1 MFHSKNPIVFLIAIL
16 WSLTASAIDLP
27 GTLLDAVTK
36 DPITGARVVATT
48 TGIEIETVTDGSGV
62 FALDLPDPPPQSM
75 RLKITAN
82 GYQKLDLNLTDLA
95 HTNLL
100 SLQAH
105 PVFSGEV
112 EVTGLRAKVGETPV
126 TVTNVGRDEIER
138 EYWAQDVPMFL
149 SPVPGFYA
157 YNDSGNGI
165 GYSYFF
171 LRSFDMRRTAV
182 SLNGVPLNDAHSH
195 GLFFIDLADFLATT
209 EDVQVQR
216 GVGTTLYGGSAIGGS
231 IDLRTAMPSSE
242 RRFRLVTL
250 GGAYGTSRLSL
261 QFDSGL
267 INDRWAASFR
277 YSKVSSDGYR
287 DQSWAEMWN
296 YYGSVVR
303 YGDKTTLRIN
313 LFGGPEKTH
322 LAYEGI
328 SKAYLDGDI
337 TGDERR
343 DRRYNPLE
351 YENEI
356 DEFVCILVSLKDQV
370 VLK

>member
-95 HTNLL
+95 HTNLH

-112 EVTGLRAKVGETPV
+112 EVTGLRPKVGETPV
-126 TVTNVGRDEIER
+126 TVTNIDREEIDR
-138 EYWAQDVPMFL
+138 RYWAQDVPIFL
-149 SPVPGFYA
+149 EQTPGFYA
-157 YNDSGNGI
+157 YSDSGNGV

-182 SLNGVPLNDAHSH
+182 NLNGVPLNDAHSH
-195 GLFFIDLADFLATT
+195 GVFFIDLADFLV
-209 EDVQVQR
+209 EHR
-216 GVGTTLYGGSAIGGS
+216 KEI
-231 IDLRTAMPSSE
+231 
-242 RRFRLVTL
+242 
-250 GGAYGTSRLSL
+250 
-261 QFDSGL
+261 
-267 INDRWAASFR
+267 
-277 YSKVSSDGYR
+277 
-287 DQSWAEMWN
+287 
-296 YYGSVVR
+296 VVR
-303 YGDKTTLRIN
+303 GRGRCRSGWAGSSAVAVR
-313 LFGGPEKTH
+313 FSGCGV
-322 LAYEGI
+322 
-328 SKAYLDGDI
+328 
-337 TGDERR
+337 R
-343 DRRYNPLE
+343 
-351 YENEI
+351 
-356 DEFVCILVSLKDQV
+356 
-370 VLK
+370 